1 MESCLAASDPF
12 FSSFFFC
19 SCSQMSEHNCERQNA
34 TGKASEGE
42 EEEEEAG
49 RNRLY
54 VKERKIS
61 TTASLL

>member
-1 MESCLAASDPF
+1 
-12 FSSFFFC
+12 
-19 SCSQMSEHNCERQNA
+19 MSEHNCERQNA